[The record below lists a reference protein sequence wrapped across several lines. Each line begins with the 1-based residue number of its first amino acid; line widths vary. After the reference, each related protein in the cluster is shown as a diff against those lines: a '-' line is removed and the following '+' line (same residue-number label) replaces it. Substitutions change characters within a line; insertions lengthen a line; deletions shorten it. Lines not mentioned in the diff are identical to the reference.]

1 VACQSEPRSPVTTRA
16 LPASPDCTPP
26 AGGDAKESML
36 RDRMQT
42 PPCSVLSMDADDE
55 LEASLERSREE
66 AGRIK
71 DATARREEARTAY
84 HLKEDTTA
92 KELVAIFRR
101 TLQLLV
107 DQGEREEIQ
116 LWARPRIG
124 RNSGLI
130 YGWRI
135 PDPIY
140 TDYGSRHRALL
151 DTGDIATI
159 SPSVKRRDACGLTS
173 IEAWVGEQVMRA
185 RSEFHPDRPYQ
196 EARSDYYDL
205 A

>member
-1 VACQSEPRSPVTTRA
+1 
-16 LPASPDCTPP
+16 
-26 AGGDAKESML
+26 
-36 RDRMQT
+36 
-42 PPCSVLSMDADDE
+42 MDADDE

-66 AGRIK
+66 AGRVK

-92 KELVAIFRR
+92 KELVIIFHR
-101 TLQLLV
+101 TLQLLI

-116 LWARPRIG
+116 LWAQSRIG

-140 TDYGSRHRALL
+140 TDYGSRHLALL

-159 SPSVKRRDACGLTS
+159 SPGVKRRDAYGLTS
-173 IEAWVGEQVMRA
+173 IEAWVGVQVMCA
-185 RSEFHPDRPYQ
+185 RFEFHPDRPYQ
-196 EARSDYYDL
+196 EARSDYYNL
-205 A
+205 AFGRYSQQGNVEAMERQLASIRRRVVDALGQMLSKAKVKLGEDTQTS

>member
-1 VACQSEPRSPVTTRA
+1 
-16 LPASPDCTPP
+16 
-26 AGGDAKESML
+26 
-36 RDRMQT
+36 
-42 PPCSVLSMDADDE
+42 MDADNE
-55 LEASLERSREE
+55 LKASLDRGREK
-66 AGRIK
+66 AGRIE
-71 DATARREEARTAY
+71 DETVRREEARAAY

-92 KELVAIFRR
+92 KELVIIFRR
-101 TLQLLV
+101 TLQLLI

-116 LWARPRIG
+116 LWAQPRIG

-159 SPSVKRRDACGLTS
+159 SPGVKCRDAYCLMS
-173 IEAWVGEQVMRA
+173 IETWVREQVMCS

-205 A
+205 AFGRYAQQGNVEKMERQLTSIRRCVVDALGQMLSKAKVKPGESAPA